1 MESIR
6 QSLKNYISTWLLALF
21 ALGLLTLLVFSE
33 VFQNVVSKDSGFEHY
48 TTPIQADIL
57 ANIETIRLKNR
68 LGKFTVSLDETNQWF
83 LKEPRKMPAPAETIQ
98 KIIGSFKN
106 ISIHTL
112 HEKEPINL
120 KSFSLDTPVAI
131 LDLFTKLDE
140 HIEVKIGL
148 RNPIDNTS
156 YMTFSNHD
164 IIYQVNALTHNL
176 QLLSLGDFID
186 SKIFGEKLSDIQR
199 FDLYRYKNK
208 DTTNTLSRTPS
219 GWLSK
224 RYRSISDSSVEQ
236 KLSDILDVRS
246 HMIVDSKNDKLKTYI
261 QNYLDNPQYRL
272 QIQTLNGNTTTY
284 TISALVN
291 SMPDLKIEKKQYF
304 LMKSSARAHPHL
316 IHKDY
321 LDRFTIR
328 YQHLK

>member
-120 KSFSLDTPVAI
+120 KSFST
-131 LDLFTKLDE
+131 
-140 HIEVKIGL
+140 
-148 RNPIDNTS
+148 
-156 YMTFSNHD
+156 M
-164 IIYQVNALTHNL
+164 
-176 QLLSLGDFID
+176 
-186 SKIFGEKLSDIQR
+186 
-199 FDLYRYKNK
+199 
-208 DTTNTLSRTPS
+208 
-219 GWLSK
+219 
-224 RYRSISDSSVEQ
+224 
-236 KLSDILDVRS
+236 
-246 HMIVDSKNDKLKTYI
+246 
-261 QNYLDNPQYRL
+261 
-272 QIQTLNGNTTTY
+272 
-284 TISALVN
+284 
-291 SMPDLKIEKKQYF
+291 
-304 LMKSSARAHPHL
+304 
-316 IHKDY
+316 
-321 LDRFTIR
+321 
-328 YQHLK
+328 